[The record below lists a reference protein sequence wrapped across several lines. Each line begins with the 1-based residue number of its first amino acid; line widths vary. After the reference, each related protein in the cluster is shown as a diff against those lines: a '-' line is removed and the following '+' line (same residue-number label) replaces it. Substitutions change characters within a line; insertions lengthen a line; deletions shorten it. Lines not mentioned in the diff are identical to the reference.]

1 MKRWT
6 RKLLA
11 GLLSFGMLLQVA
23 SPLSALAADGGS
35 AAHTLTVTVGSAN
48 YTLTSDGANVT
59 MPGNWPLNYPTVSYN
74 DGFVF
79 DGKFDNNTDLLSI
92 SGSENVTIRSTGTY
106 TVKGDLTANVA
117 SLTVKKG
124 ATTNPAIEGT
134 ADITCT
140 GNVSIS
146 GDIDY
151 SNISSVNKSVGKKLT
166 VRSAQNVFI
175 DGILN
180 GGAEITCDTLK
191 LNCGNGSTVRGELV
205 VNNARE
211 VTATAYA
218 LYGVIG
224 DDGATG
230 KLVLNNC
237 TGIVKLVDEI
247 KTYAG
252 LIRNGSVT
260 VDPSDNVTYYASTS
274 ADGTAKTRVGAEAC
288 KRNTYQYFE
297 INLGG
302 QAQPTTH
309 TLTLKYAEAY
319 DGETKLSG
327 TAGEENT
334 TTYKVEDGKELTIKA
349 VAPDEG
355 QWKFD
360 GWTGSDETSEKIT
373 VTVNGNMT
381 LTAKWV
387 ERITHTLTLKNAEA
401 YDGETKL
408 SGTAGEEN
416 TTTYKV
422 EDGKELTI
430 KAVAPDEGQWK
441 FDGWTGSEETG
452 EEITVTVT
460 GDMTLTANWVVETPE
475 PGEGEEVPYGIT
487 VTIGNGT
494 PIKVTNKNYGHIL
507 GDDNDKLTYNPGNH
521 TLTGTGSFG
530 GMEVEITS
538 NDQVDVVLSNANGA
552 VVNGSLTVTGA
563 KDVKVTGVSS
573 TALIMRDATITCDG
587 DILMDNTGSGNV
599 LGYTRSFHGNL
610 DVESAR
616 NVTIHGVGRT
626 GTDEDDNNYTIY
638 GRAKIDCSGDV
649 EITSQNG
656 GAVWDPV
663 VITNAGNVTITANQR
678 AVWDSLNYLDSSIN
692 CSGKVKITSKT
703 AAALYEG
710 KLTITGATDVTVSGN
725 RNDGAAIG
733 GAAEIT
739 CSGAVTL
746 ENKGSGKAVRG
757 ELKYTPTHTQK
768 YEIKTGAAA
777 ASAETFYTGE
787 SGTGYTGAFDNSY
800 INIAP
805 ASSGD
810 ATPDDTGTVDSG
822 SDAGGAVAAVLVGS
836 AAVWGGYEIA
846 TRVILHNILPEGAA
860 IPANRGQLALL
871 VWNNAGRPAPV
882 NEPAFVDLADADTA
896 KAAQW
901 CVEQGIMEAKTAE
914 TFKPEGWMPKFKV
927 IEVWNKAFPKQ

>member
-23 SPLSALAADGGS
+23 SPLSALAADGNS
-35 AAHTLTVTVGSAN
+35 AAHTLNVTVGSAN
-48 YTLTSDGANVT
+48 YILTSDGANVT
-59 MPGNWPLNYPTVSYN
+59 MPKNWPVGYPTVSYE

-79 DGKFDNNTDLLSI
+79 SGKFDNNTDLLSI

-117 SLTVKKG
+117 NLTVEKG
-124 ATTNPAIEGT
+124 STTDPAIGG
-134 ADITCT
+134 AANITCT

-151 SNISSVNKSVGKKLT
+151 SNISSVNKSVGEKLT

-224 DDGATG
+224 DSDATG

-237 TGIVKLVDEI
+237 TGIVKLVDKI

-260 VDPSDNVTYYASTS
+260 VNPSDNVTYYASTS
-274 ADGTAKTRVGAEAC
+274 ADGTGKTRVEAEAC
-288 KRNTYQYFE
+288 RRNTYQYFE

-309 TLTLKYAEAY
+309 TLTLTNAKAY
-319 DGETKLSG
+319 DGQNELPG
-327 TAGEENT
+327 TAGENGT
-334 TTYKVEDGKELTIKA
+334 TTYTVENGKELKIKA
-349 VAPDEG
+349 VAPSEG
-355 QWKFD
+355 QWKFG
-360 GWTGSDETSEKIT
+360 GWIDREETSKEIT

-381 LTAKWV
+381 LTANWV
-387 ERITHTLTLKNAEA
+387 E
-401 YDGETKL
+401 
-408 SGTAGEEN
+408 
-416 TTTYKV
+416 
-422 EDGKELTI
+422 
-430 KAVAPDEGQWK
+430 
-441 FDGWTGSEETG
+441 
-452 EEITVTVT
+452 EI
-460 GDMTLTANWVVETPE
+460 PE
-475 PGEGEEVPYGIT
+475 PNEEDKYGIT
-487 VTIGNGT
+487 VTMNNDKAIEVTSNNCGN
-494 PIKVTNKNYGHIL
+494 IL
-507 GDDNDKLTYNPGNH
+507 GDDYTNGKLTYAPDTN

-530 GMEVEITS
+530 EMEVEITS
-538 NDQVDVVLSNANGA
+538 SALKDNVDVVLSNDEDGT

-563 KDVKVTGVSS
+563 KDVKVTGASS
-573 TALIMRDATITCDG
+573 SALINGKTTITCAG
-587 DILMDNTGSGNV
+587 DILMENTGTGNV
-599 LGYTRSFHGNL
+599 IGIHSETDLVVNKAS
-610 DVESAR
+610 S
-616 NVTIHGVGRT
+616 VTIKNVGT
-626 GTDEDDNNYTIY
+626 GGNDSYAIY
-638 GRAKIDCSGDV
+638 GRADITCSGNVEIVSSNDMAIWDPIVVTGAKDVKIKAAGRAIWDGRREPDTIMTKIECSGTV
-649 EITSQNG
+649 EITS
-656 GAVWDPV
+656 D
-663 VITNAGNVTITANQR
+663 
-678 AVWDSLNYLDSSIN
+678 
-692 CSGKVKITSKT
+692 T
-703 AAALYEG
+703 AAALHEG
-710 KLTITGATDVTVSGN
+710 NLIIKGATDVTVSGN
-725 RNDGAAIG
+725 RDNGATIG

-739 CSGAVTL
+739 CSGTVTL
-746 ENKGSGKAVRG
+746 ENKGSGKAVSG

-768 YEIKTGAAA
+768 YEIKTGTTA
-777 ASAETFYTGE
+777 ASAEVVYPGE
-787 SGTGYTGAFDNSY
+787 SGTGYTGAFNDSY

-805 ASSGD
+805 TSSGD
-810 ATPDDTGTVDSG
+810 TTPDDTGTVDSG
-822 SDAGGAVAAVLVGS
+822 SDAGGAVAAVLVGG
-836 AAVWGGYEIA
+836 AAVLGGYEIT

-871 VWNNAGRPAPV
+871 VWNNAGRP
-882 NEPAFVDLADADTA
+882 EPAAQPAFADVADADMA

-901 CVEQGIMEAKTAE
+901 CVEQGIMDAKTAE
-914 TFKPEGWMPKFKV
+914 TFKPEGWMPKIKV
-927 IEVWNKAFPKQ
+927 IETWNKAFPKQ